1 MAPLLLKCNNLILFA
16 ERGVLTWVRVVGGLR
31 GGRLDAREP
40 PLRLVPVC
48 GISYVR
54 TSPDKFG
61 DRHWM
66 AKNVRTVRPGHLVAI
81 W

>member
-40 PLRLVPVC
+40 PLR
-48 GISYVR
+48 
-54 TSPDKFG
+54 FG
-61 DRHWM
+61 SGLWDF
-66 AKNVRTVRPGHLVAI
+66 VRPDQSGQI